1 VIDMY
6 TIKKLVKAE
15 VVDKPPE
22 DILRKRRRTGYDKV
36 LQDAKDKTIKLVL
49 KDEKRAENVC
59 MALRQKAKARKM
71 QANISV
77 GRIAKEV
84 YVFPSKLLR
93 KK

>member
-1 VIDMY
+1 VINMY

-22 DILRKRRRTGYDKV
+22 DILRKRHKTGYDKV

-49 KDEKRAENVC
+49 TDEKRAVNVC
-59 MALRQKAKARKM
+59 MALQQKVRARKL
-71 QANISV
+71 QAKISV

>member
-1 VIDMY
+1 MIDMY

-22 DILRKRRRTGYDKV
+22 DILRKRRKTGYDKV

-49 KDEKRAENVC
+49 KDEKRANNVC
-59 MALRQKAKARKM
+59 LALRQKVRGRKM

-77 GRIAKEV
+77 GRTGKEV
-84 YVFPSKLLR
+84 YVFPSKLLLR
-93 KK
+93 K

>member
-1 VIDMY
+1 MINMY

-22 DILRKRRRTGYDKV
+22 DILRKRHKTGYDKV

-49 KDEKRAENVC
+49 TDEKRAVNVC
-59 MALRQKAKARKM
+59 MALQQKVRARKL
-71 QANISV
+71 QAKISV

-84 YVFPSKLLR
+84 YVFPSKLLLR
-93 KK
+93 K

>member
-1 VIDMY
+1 
-6 TIKKLVKAE
+6 
-15 VVDKPPE
+15 
-22 DILRKRRRTGYDKV
+22 
-36 LQDAKDKTIKLVL
+36 
-49 KDEKRAENVC
+49 
-59 MALRQKAKARKM
+59 MALRQKVKARKM